1 MQVPFIIYVDV
12 ESILEKINTSQNNPK
27 KSSKNKNDKNWASGY
42 SFLTHCSFD
51 TTKNKLYK

>member
-27 KSSKNKNDKNWASGY
+27 KSSKNKNDKN
-42 SFLTHCSFD
+42 
-51 TTKNKLYK
+51 